1 MVFGIILTIFLVLL
15 NGFFVAAEFAI
26 VKVRASQIELKI
38 REGNSSAKRAKKVIT
53 HLDAYLSATQLGIT
67 LASLGLG
74 WIGEKV
80 VAKLIFDFFTWINVP
95 MTPSLSENIA
105 LPAAFILI
113 TVLHIVF
120 GELAPK
126 SLAIQRAEGVT
137 LFVSLPLT
145 LFYYIFRPFIW
156 LLNSF
161 ANKILHILGFE
172 TVAEDNSSH
181 SQEELKYLLEES
193 SKTGILA
200 SSDHELMENV
210 FKFSQT
216 PVKQIMIPRNKIEG
230 IEVSMT
236 KEQVINKF
244 IDEGYSRMPIYD
256 KNIDNIIGIIYS
268 KNIID
273 FQYNPNLFVLQD
285 LIRPAYFVGEDDK
298 IDEIFRYMKSHK
310 IHIAIVLD
318 EFGGTAGLATLED
331 IIEEVFGEIQ
341 DEDDE
346 ETPLIKKISDMEFM
360 VKASAI
366 ISDIN
371 DELPYDLP
379 ESDDYETLGG
389 LIINE
394 IGMIPETGAVESIF
408 GYKMEIIKAS
418 NLMIETVK
426 LTLLTR
432 KIENQNEKD

>member
-1 MVFGIILTIFLVLL
+1 MILGALLTIILVGL
-15 NGFFVAAEFAI
+15 NAFFVAAEFAI
-26 VKVRASQIELKI
+26 VKVRSSQIEIKI
-38 REGNSSAKRAKKVIT
+38 REGNAAAIRAKRVIT
-53 HLDAYLSATQLGIT
+53 HLDEYLSATQLGIT

-74 WIGEKV
+74 WIGESV
-80 VAKLIFDFFTWINVP
+80 VAQMIIDIMAWFNVAV
-95 MTPSLSENIA
+95 TPTMAASIA
-105 LPAAFILI
+105 MPAAFIVI
-113 TVLHIVF
+113 TFLHIVF

-126 SLAIQRAEGVT
+126 SLAIQRSEGVT
-137 LFVSLPLT
+137 LAISLPLT
-145 LFYYIFRPFIW
+145 IFYYIFKPFIW
-156 LLNSF
+156 SLNSF
-161 ANKILHILGFE
+161 ANKLLHILGFE
-172 TVAEDNSSH
+172 SVSEEHSTH

-193 SKTGILA
+193 TKTGVLQTA
-200 SSDHELMENV
+200 EHEIMENV

-230 IEVSMT
+230 IEISMSR
-236 KEQVINKF
+236 EQVISKF

-273 FQYNPNLFVLQD
+273 LLQNPRLFILQD
-285 LIRPAYFVGEDDK
+285 LIRPAYFVNEDDK
-298 IDEIFRYMKSHK
+298 IDLIFRYMQSHK

-331 IIEEVFGEIQ
+331 IVEEIFGEIQ

-346 ETPLIKKISDMEFM
+346 ETPDVKKISDEEFI

-366 ISDIN
+366 IADIN
-371 DELPYDLP
+371 DEIDDPELP

-394 IGMIPETGAVESIF
+394 TERIPETGQIIDLF
-408 GYKMEIIKAS
+408 GYRMEIIKAS
-418 NLMIETVK
+418 NLMIEIVK
-426 LTLLTR
+426 LTKLNT
-432 KIENQNEKD
+432 KDEDNN